1 MRESDLM
8 RAIMIAVSAA
18 GCTVWR
24 NNTGTA
30 YQGRTIHKSD
40 GQVTLADSRIIT
52 FGLCVGSADIIGI
65 RHRDGRLIAIEVK
78 TGNGRATV
86 EQQRFIEHIKQSG
99 GIAGVARNTDD
110 AIDIIK
116 N

>member
-1 MRESDLM
+1 MREADLM
-8 RAIMIAVSAA
+8 RAIMIAVSEH

-40 GQVTLADSRIIT
+40 GQVTLADSRPIT

-65 RHRDGRLIAIEVK
+65 RHSDGRFIAIEVK
-78 TGNGRATV
+78 TGKGRATP
-86 EQQRFIEHIKQSG
+86 EQQRFIEHVRKAG
-99 GIAGVARNTDD
+99 GLAGIARTIDE
-110 AIDIIK
+110 AIRLVQP
-116 N
+116 